1 MPHAHLS
8 GGLRAI
14 AVFEAL
20 KGALALLAGFGVLAI
35 IPKGARHIA
44 IELVGRLHLNA
55 GKGYPSVFLK
65 VLEDTKNTQLW
76 LIAALVVVY
85 ACVRFAEAY
94 GLWRSRT
101 WAEWLAAASG
111 AIYVPFELYEL
122 GRGFSWIKFGAL
134 VVNVAVVGY
143 MCYALW
149 RSKAKP
155 PGELQSGPSIK
166 G

>member
-1 MPHAHLS
+1 MPATRGA

-44 IELVGRLHLNA
+44 VELVGRLHLNA
-55 GKGYPSVFLK
+55 GKNYPNIFRK
-65 VLEDTKNTQLW
+65 ALEDTANTQLW
-76 LIAALVVVY
+76 VIAALVVVY

-94 GLWRSRT
+94 GLWHSRP
-101 WAEWLAAASG
+101 WAEWLAAVSG

-122 GRGFSWIKFGAL
+122 ERGLSWIKFSAL
-134 VVNVAVVGY
+134 LVNIAVVGY
-143 MCYALW
+143 MCHALW
-149 RSKAKP
+149 RVRRARS
-155 PGELQSGPSIK
+155 GEKEREL
-166 G
+166 

>member
-1 MPHAHLS
+1 MPAAGGA

-14 AVFEAL
+14 AVFEAF

-44 IELVGRLHLNA
+44 VELVGRLHLNA
-55 GKGYPSVFLK
+55 GKNYPDVFRK
-65 VLEDTKNTQLW
+65 ALEDTANTQLW

-94 GLWRSRT
+94 GLWRSRP

-122 GRGFSWIKFGAL
+122 GRGFSWIKVGAL
-134 VVNVAVVGY
+134 LLNIVVVGY
-143 MCYALW
+143 MCRALW
-149 RSKAKP
+149 LSKAKP
-155 PGELQSGPSIK
+155 RRGSQK
-166 G
+166 T